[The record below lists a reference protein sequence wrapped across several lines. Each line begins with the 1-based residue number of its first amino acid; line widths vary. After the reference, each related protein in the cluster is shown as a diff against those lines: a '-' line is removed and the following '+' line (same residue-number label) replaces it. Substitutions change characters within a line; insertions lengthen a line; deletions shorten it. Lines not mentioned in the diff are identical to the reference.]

1 MVIGKKSAE
10 PGIGIEG
17 RLPATDHGYWAGVW
31 SRAHER
37 LGDGGCA
44 PGAGIRG
51 EGGGSDWRWYR
62 VVVGWVVCGRREGLD
77 RWRSSEMSTRAN
89 TPGLFLP
96 LIARFFA
103 GARPTIDLHFKGSPA

>member
-44 PGAGIRG
+44 PGAGTRG
-51 EGGGSDWRWYR
+51 VPIGGGTGWWWGGWC
-62 VVVGWVVCGRREGLD
+62 VGGGRGWIGGEV
-77 RWRSSEMSTRAN
+77 
-89 TPGLFLP
+89 P
-96 LIARFFA
+96 
-103 GARPTIDLHFKGSPA
+103 K

>member
-44 PGAGIRG
+44 PGAGTRG
-51 EGGGSDWRWYR
+51 ERGFRLAVVQGGGG
-62 VVVGWVVCGRREGLD
+62 VGGVWEERGVGSVEKFRNEYPCKYARIV
-77 RWRSSEMSTRAN
+77 SAAN
-89 TPGLFLP
+89 CSVFCRGS
-96 LIARFFA
+96 ANNRFAFQ
-103 GARPTIDLHFKGSPA
+103 R

>member
-44 PGAGIRG
+44 PGAGTRGGGFRLAVVQGGGGVGGVWG
-51 EGGGSDWRWYR
+51 EGGVGSVEKFRNEYPCKYAR
-62 VVVGWVVCGRREGLD
+62 IV
-77 RWRSSEMSTRAN
+77 SAAN
-89 TPGLFLP
+89 CSVFCRGS
-96 LIARFFA
+96 ANNRFAFQ
-103 GARPTIDLHFKGSPA
+103 R

>member
-1 MVIGKKSAE
+1 MTEDVHQA
-10 PGIGIEG
+10 
-17 RLPATDHGYWAGVW
+17 
-31 SRAHER
+31 
-37 LGDGGCA
+37 
-44 PGAGIRG
+44 RG
-51 EGGGSDWRWYR
+51 QGGGGFRLAVVQGGGR
-62 VVVGWVVCGRREGLD
+62 VDRVGVGGVRVCGREEGLD

>member
-31 SRAHER
+31 SRAHQR

-44 PGAGIRG
+44 PSAGTRG
-51 EGGGSDWRWYR
+51 RGFRLAVVQGGGR
-62 VVVGWVVCGRREGLD
+62 VDRVGVGGVCVCGRGWIGGEV
-77 RWRSSEMSTRAN
+77 
-89 TPGLFLP
+89 P
-96 LIARFFA
+96 
-103 GARPTIDLHFKGSPA
+103 K

>member
-31 SRAHER
+31 SRAHQR

-44 PGAGIRG
+44 PGAGTRG
-51 EGGGSDWRWYR
+51 GPIGGGTGRM
-62 VVVGWVVCGRREGLD
+62 VGWMGWVWVVCVCVCVCEGRRGWIGGEV
-77 RWRSSEMSTRAN
+77 
-89 TPGLFLP
+89 P
-96 LIARFFA
+96 
-103 GARPTIDLHFKGSPA
+103 K

>member
-1 MVIGKKSAE
+1 M
-10 PGIGIEG
+10 
-17 RLPATDHGYWAGVW
+17 
-31 SRAHER
+31 
-37 LGDGGCA
+37 
-44 PGAGIRG
+44 
-51 EGGGSDWRWYR
+51 
-62 VVVGWVVCGRREGLD
+62 VCGGREGLD

>member
-51 EGGGSDWRWYR
+51 EGGGFRLA
-62 VVVGWVVCGRREGLD
+62 VVQGGGGVGGVWEGGGVGSVEKF
-77 RWRSSEMSTRAN
+77 RNEYPCKYARIVSAAN
-89 TPGLFLP
+89 CSVFCRGS
-96 LIARFFA
+96 ANNRFAFQ
-103 GARPTIDLHFKGSPA
+103 R

>member
-51 EGGGSDWRWYR
+51 EGGGVPIGGGTGWWWGGWC
-62 VVVGWVVCGRREGLD
+62 VGGERGWIGGEV
-77 RWRSSEMSTRAN
+77 
-89 TPGLFLP
+89 P
-96 LIARFFA
+96 
-103 GARPTIDLHFKGSPA
+103 K